1 MQDCNIQAYIYR
13 NTDRRIYSY
22 IRVKK
27 HKHAYSSDRRIYSYI
42 RVKKHKHAYS
52 WMDEWMVE
60 LMEIQTK
67 GQTDSQWDL

>member
-13 NTDRRIYSY
+13 NT
-22 IRVKK
+22 
-27 HKHAYSSDRRIYSYI
+27 DRRIYSYI